1 LHWKASIMGPE
12 NSPYEGGQFYLRID
26 FTVDYPLKPPKVWF
40 LTEVYHPNVDSKG
53 KICVDFLQHEWK
65 PSFSISYILHWKAS
79 IMGPEHSPYEGG
91 QFYLRID
98 FTADYPLE
106 PPKVWFLTEVYHP
119 NVDSKGK
126 ICVDFLQ
133 HEWKPSFSISYIL
146 LAICSLLALPNA
158 ENPVVQEIAD
168 VYLHDKPTFDKIAVE
183 MTLEHAK
190 PDF

>member
-1 LHWKASIMGPE
+1 MLMDIRETMTNQLQRVSDELPQRPGFSAGPLEDDLLHWKASIMGP
-12 NSPYEGGQFYLRID
+12 
-26 FTVDYPLKPPKVWF
+26 
-40 LTEVYHPNVDSKG
+40 
-53 KICVDFLQHEWK
+53 
-65 PSFSISYILHWKAS
+65 
-79 IMGPEHSPYEGG
+79 
-91 QFYLRID
+91 
-98 FTADYPLE
+98 
-106 PPKVWFLTEVYHP
+106 VWFLTEVYHP

>member
-1 LHWKASIMGPE
+1 MALKILAKQLQRVSDELPQRPGFSAGPLEDDLLHWKASIMGP
-12 NSPYEGGQFYLRID
+12 
-26 FTVDYPLKPPKVWF
+26 
-40 LTEVYHPNVDSKG
+40 
-53 KICVDFLQHEWK
+53 
-65 PSFSISYILHWKAS
+65 
-79 IMGPEHSPYEGG
+79 
-91 QFYLRID
+91 
-98 FTADYPLE
+98 
-106 PPKVWFLTEVYHP
+106 VWFLTEVYHP

>member
-1 LHWKASIMGPE
+1 MLMDIRETMTNQLQRVSDELPQRPGFSAGPLE
-12 NSPYEGGQFYLRID
+12 DDL
-26 FTVDYPLKPPKVWF
+26 
-40 LTEVYHPNVDSKG
+40 
-53 KICVDFLQHEWK
+53 
-65 PSFSISYILHWKAS
+65 LHWKAS

>member
-1 LHWKASIMGPE
+1 MLMDIRETMTNQLQRVSDELPQRPGFSAGPLEDDLLHWKASIMGP
-12 NSPYEGGQFYLRID
+12 
-26 FTVDYPLKPPKVWF
+26 
-40 LTEVYHPNVDSKG
+40 
-53 KICVDFLQHEWK
+53 
-65 PSFSISYILHWKAS
+65 
-79 IMGPEHSPYEGG
+79 
-91 QFYLRID
+91 
-98 FTADYPLE
+98 
-106 PPKVWFLTEVYHP
+106 VWFLTEVYHP

-168 VYLHDKPTFDKIAVE
+168 VYLHDKPTFDKIAEE
-183 MTLEHAK
+183 MTLEHAT